1 MDLVETVAEGLVRR
15 CEGRLE
21 PDELDHQIG
30 EKVAEVLPTLV
41 LPGFR
46 RGKVPERVVRA
57 RFGKEL
63 KGETVG
69 KIIEDAIKRHFEE
82 TGNRPVRT
90 PETNVTGI
98 DSQDGDIEVTIEY
111 ECMPKF
117 PEVDF
122 SQIELERPVPKDLE
136 SLVER
141 EVERFASAMADFEDT
156 EPGYEAVLNDQVT
169 LDLRVVVNGVE
180 REDLKAEGMVQRVD
194 ESEVSS
200 PLSAG
205 LVGAK
210 AGERRSVAGEL
221 SDRLAKDDGETSA
234 EFDCL
239 IKEVRRAV
247 LPEINDELA
256 TRVGVGSL
264 EELKGAC
271 RRRLQE
277 NYAVRAER
285 IMHQRLLDE
294 LDERLDFEL
303 PPGLL
308 AGETATVQAALA
320 SEAKPVGDSAED
332 EGSADHPEGT
342 AEQSEGMAEQ
352 SEADETESVGE
363 AGQPAADVLET
374 DEEIDRIARRRLKL
388 GLFLSE
394 VATTNG
400 LKVTDADYDELIS
413 SRFRSPEERQA
424 AAEAFRNNPE
434 LANRWLGTIIER
446 KSLRFLA
453 ELATKTDLEMEP
465 SELEQRLRE
474 LDSDDEDDED

>member
-57 RFGKEL
+57 RFAREL

-69 KIIEDAIKRHFEE
+69 KIIEDALKRHLEE

-90 PETNVTGI
+90 PETNVAGI
-98 DSQDGDIEVTIEY
+98 DAQDGDIEVTIDY
-111 ECMPKF
+111 ECMPEF
-117 PEVDF
+117 PEIDF
-122 SQIELERPVPKDLE
+122 AQIELERPVPKDLE
-136 SLVER
+136 SLVEQ
-141 EVERFASAMADFEDT
+141 EVARLASALADFEDT
-156 EPGYEAVLNDQVT
+156 EPGYEAVLHDQVT
-169 LDLRVVVNGVE
+169 LDLRVLVNGAE
-180 REDLKAEGMVQRVD
+180 REDLKTEGLVQRID
-194 ESEVSS
+194 DSEASS
-200 PLSAG
+200 TLSAG

-221 SDRLAKDDGETSA
+221 PERLAGNDGETSA

-239 IKEVRRAV
+239 IKEVKRAV

-256 TRVGVGSL
+256 SRVGMGSL
-264 EELKGAC
+264 EELKGSS

-303 PPGLL
+303 PPALL

-320 SEAKPVGDSAED
+320 SEADAPG
-332 EGSADHPEGT
+332 
-342 AEQSEGMAEQ
+342 
-352 SEADETESVGE
+352 ESVGE
-363 AGQPAADVLET
+363 EGATDQPEDRAERSATDETDAGGQAEQPADTDVPET

-413 SRFRSPEERQA
+413 SRFSNPEERKA
-424 AAEAFRNNPE
+424 AAEAFRNNPD

-446 KSLRFLA
+446 KSLRFLS
-453 ELATKTDLEMEP
+453 ELATKTDLEMDP
-465 SELEQRLRE
+465 GELEQRLRD
-474 LDSDDEDDED
+474 LDSDDEED

>member
-1 MDLVETVAEGLVRR
+1 MDLVETVTEGLVRR

-57 RFGKEL
+57 RFAREL

-69 KIIEDAIKRHFEE
+69 KIIEDALKRHLEE

-98 DSQDGDIEVTIEY
+98 DAQDGDIEVTIDY
-111 ECMPKF
+111 ECMPEF
-117 PEVDF
+117 PEIDF

-136 SLVER
+136 SLVEQ
-141 EVERFASAMADFEDT
+141 EVARLASALAEFEDT
-156 EPGYEAVLNDQVT
+156 EPGYVAVLNDQVT
-169 LDLRVVVNGVE
+169 LDLRVMVNGTE
-180 REDLKAEGMVQRVD
+180 REDLKTEGLVQRID
-194 ESEVSS
+194 DSEVPSS
-200 PLSAG
+200 LSAG

-210 AGERRSVAGEL
+210 AGERRSVTGEL
-221 SDRLAKDDGETSA
+221 PYRLARDDGETSA

-247 LPEINDELA
+247 LPEVNDELA
-256 TRVGVGSL
+256 ARVGMGSL
-264 EELKGAC
+264 EELKGAS

-294 LDERLDFEL
+294 LDERLEFEL

-320 SEAKPVGDSAED
+320 SEANPPDDSAGQ
-332 EGSADHPEGT
+332 EGATDHPERT
-342 AEQSEGMAEQ
+342 VEQSA
-352 SEADETESVGE
+352 ADETDAGGE
-363 AGQPAADVLET
+363 AGPPAEADAPET

-413 SRFRSPEERQA
+413 SRFRNPEERQA

-453 ELATKTDLEMEP
+453 ELATKTDLEMDP
-465 SELEQRLRE
+465 GELEERLRE
-474 LDSDDEDDED
+474 LDSDDEDEED

>member
-69 KIIEDAIKRHFEE
+69 KIIDDALKRHLDE
-82 TGNRPVRT
+82 TGNKPVRT

-98 DSQDGDIEVTIEY
+98 DAQEGDIEVTIDY
-111 ECMPKF
+111 ECMPEF

-136 SLVER
+136 SLVEQ
-141 EVERFASAMADFEDT
+141 EVARLASALAEFEDT
-156 EPGYEAVLNDQVT
+156 EDGYEAVLHDQVT

-180 REDLKAEGMVQRVD
+180 REDLKAQGVVQRID
-194 ESEVSS
+194 ESEAPSS
-200 PLSAG
+200 LSAG

-210 AGERRSVAGEL
+210 AGEQRTVTGEL
-221 SDRLAKDDGETSA
+221 PGRLAGDDGETSA

-247 LPEINDELA
+247 LPEVNDELA
-256 TRVGVGSL
+256 TRVGMGSL
-264 EELKGAC
+264 EELKGAS

-277 NYAVRAER
+277 SYAVRAER

-320 SEAKPVGDSAED
+320 SEANAAGDSTGQ
-332 EGSADHPEGT
+332 EGAADHPEGT
-342 AEQSEGMAEQ
+342 AEQS
-352 SEADETESVGE
+352 
-363 AGQPAADVLET
+363 AADNSDAGGEGDRPVDADAPET

-388 GLFLSE
+388 GLFLSN

-413 SRFRSPEERQA
+413 SRFRNPEERQA

-453 ELATKTDLEMEP
+453 ELATKSDLEIDP
-465 SELEQRLRE
+465 GELEQRLRE
-474 LDSDDEDDED
+474 LDSDDEDEDG

>member
-1 MDLVETVAEGLVRR
+1 MDLVETVAEGLVRK
-15 CEGRLE
+15 CEGRVE
-21 PDELDHQIG
+21 PGELDQQIG

-57 RFGKEL
+57 RFAREL
-63 KGETVG
+63 KGEMVG
-69 KIIEDAIKRHFEE
+69 KIVEDALKRHLEE
-82 TGNRPVRT
+82 TGNRPVRP

-98 DSQDGDIEVTIEY
+98 DAQDEDIEVTIDY
-111 ECMPKF
+111 ECMPEF
-117 PEVDF
+117 PEIDF

-136 SLVER
+136 SLVEQ
-141 EVERFASAMADFEDT
+141 EVAQLAFALTDFEDT
-156 EPGYEAVLNDQVT
+156 EPEYEAVLHDQVT
-169 LDLRVVVNGVE
+169 LDLRVMVNGAE
-180 REDLKAEGMVQRVD
+180 REDLKAEGVIQRVD
-194 ESEVSS
+194 ESDAPSS
-200 PLSAG
+200 FSAG

-221 SDRLAKDDGETSA
+221 PVRLASEDGETSA

-256 TRVGVGSL
+256 TRVGMGSL
-264 EELKGAC
+264 EELKGAS

-277 NYAVRAER
+277 DYAVRAER

-294 LDERLDFEL
+294 LDERLEFEL

-320 SEAKPVGDSAED
+320 SEANAAGDSTGED
-332 EGSADHPEGT
+332 GAADVPEGT
-342 AEQSEGMAEQ
+342 AEQSA
-352 SEADETESVGE
+352 ADETGSGVET
-363 AGQPAADVLET
+363 GQPTDAEAPET

-400 LKVTDADYDELIS
+400 LKVTDADYDELIA
-413 SRFRSPEERQA
+413 SRFRNPEERRA
-424 AAEAFRNNPE
+424 AAEAFRNNPG

-465 SELEQRLRE
+465 VELEQRLRD
-474 LDSDDEDDED
+474 LGSDDEDAAD

>member
-21 PDELDHQIG
+21 PDELDQQIG

-69 KIIEDAIKRHFEE
+69 KIIEDALKRHLAE

-98 DSQDGDIEVTIEY
+98 DAQDGDIEVTIDY
-111 ECMPKF
+111 ECMPEF
-117 PEVDF
+117 PEIDF

-136 SLVER
+136 SLVDR
-141 EVERFASAMADFEDT
+141 EVALLASALADFEDT
-156 EPGYEAVLNDQVT
+156 EPGYEAVLHDQVT
-169 LDLRVVVNGVE
+169 FDLRVLVNGTE
-180 REDLKAEGMVQRVD
+180 REDLRAEGVVQRID
-194 ESEVSS
+194 ETESS
-200 PLSAG
+200 SSLTAG

-210 AGERRSVAGEL
+210 AGERRSVTGEL
-221 SDRLAKDDGETSA
+221 PDRLAEDDGETSA

-247 LPEINDELA
+247 LPEINDVLA
-256 TRVGVGSL
+256 TRVGMGSL
-264 EELKGAC
+264 EELKGAS

-277 NYAVRAER
+277 SYAVRAER

-320 SEAKPVGDSAED
+320 SEANMAGDSVGDVGA
-332 EGSADHPEGT
+332 ADQLEGT
-342 AEQSEGMAEQ
+342 VEQSVADRTEAEQQ
-352 SEADETESVGE
+352 ADADAPES
-363 AGQPAADVLET
+363 

-400 LKVTDADYDELIS
+400 LKATDADYDELIS
-413 SRFRSPEERQA
+413 SRFRNPEERRA
-424 AAEAFRNNPE
+424 AAEAFRSNPE
-434 LANRWLGTIIER
+434 LASRWLGTIIER

-453 ELATKTDLEMEP
+453 ELATKSDLEMEP
-465 SELEQRLRE
+465 GELEQRLRE
-474 LDSDDEDDED
+474 LDSDDGDEED